1 MLKDK
6 IKLYKDS
13 IISIFSDK
21 MIIVAGGSDS
31 SGCLTKKAFLIKPFE
46 FSAKEICQLPFP
58 VKDGHFV
65 KYINYIYYAG
75 GVVENDDCSSLDID
89 EGAPILRYS
98 IDDNFWEVFQHNN
111 IKNDPSRYLERNI
124 TGIQEKI
131 KLTIDTSSSE
141 ISLRNLIYSGVILF

>member
-1 MLKDK
+1 MGNYAIQPNNASYPSSLKVIVPDLSYINRKDKLLLTVISQEIKTFMLKDK

-98 IDDNFWEVFQHNN
+98 IDDNF
-111 IKNDPSRYLERNI
+111 
-124 TGIQEKI
+124 
-131 KLTIDTSSSE
+131 
-141 ISLRNLIYSGVILF
+141 